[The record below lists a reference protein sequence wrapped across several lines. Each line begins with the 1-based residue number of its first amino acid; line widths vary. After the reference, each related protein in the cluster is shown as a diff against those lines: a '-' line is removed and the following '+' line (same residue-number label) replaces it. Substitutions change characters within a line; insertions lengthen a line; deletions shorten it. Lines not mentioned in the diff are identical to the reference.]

1 MNFSFDVL
9 FPFIVDELMGKT
21 NKSFI
26 KPKLVRKHIGV
37 LSTYFPMNPCKL

>member
-37 LSTYFPMNPCKL
+37 PLHIFSNESL